1 VASVSNAFLGWFQI
15 TCLFLFLALV
25 VGRTISLH
33 IREKTNPIT
42 LSLSKGFL
50 GFMELSLFVGVN
62 LWAFAVIAY
71 SLPLELRPFP
81 WLFGIPLIGTVPA
94 KIAGMILIVGAFVLF
109 ISALRALGNSW
120 RLGIQEG
127 EQGDLITEGVYAFTR
142 NPIYLFFDLY
152 FVGTF
157 LINGALFFLLFAAL
171 AAANLHY
178 QILHEEKVLA
188 SAHGQAYQRYCA
200 RTPRYVSWRP
210 IARHRE

>member
-1 VASVSNAFLGWFQI
+1 VASVSNAFLGWFQT

-25 VGRTISLH
+25 VGRTISLRV
-33 IREKTNPIT
+33 RERTRPIT

-50 GFMELSLFVGVN
+50 GFVELSLFVGVN
-62 LWAFAVIAY
+62 LWALAVIAY
-71 SLPLELRPFP
+71 SLPLDLRPFP
-81 WLFGIPLIGTVPA
+81 WLFGTPLIDAAPA
-94 KIAGMILIVGAFVLF
+94 KIAGVILIVVAFVLF

-120 RLGIQEG
+120 RLGIDEHRQG
-127 EQGDLITEGVYAFTR
+127 ELVTDGVYAFTR

-178 QILHEEKVLA
+178 QILQEERVLA
-188 SAHGQAYQRYCA
+188 DLHGQAYQRYCA
-200 RTPRYVSWRP
+200 SAPRYVGRGSITP
-210 IARHRE
+210 DRE

>member
-15 TCLFLFLALV
+15 ICLFLFLALV

-33 IREKTNPIT
+33 VREKTNPIT
-42 LSLSKGFL
+42 LSLGKGFL

-62 LWAFAVIAY
+62 LWALAVIAY
-71 SLPLELRPFP
+71 SLPLELRPFA
-81 WLFGIPLIGTVPA
+81 WLFGTPLIDIVPA
-94 KIAGMILIVGAFVLF
+94 KIAGVILVVVAYVLF

-120 RLGIQEG
+120 RLGIDDHRQG
-127 EQGDLITEGVYAFTR
+127 ELVTDGAYAFTR

-157 LINGALFFLLFAAL
+157 LINGTLFFLLFAAL

-178 QILHEEKVLA
+178 QILQEEKVLA
-188 SAHGQAYQRYCA
+188 SVHGQAYQRYCA
-200 RTPRYVSWRP
+200 GTGRYFTRRSLG
-210 IARHRE
+210 HDSG